1 MSIAS
6 TGLSDHERGAPR
18 VTRLAA
24 ASRIEEFAVNN
35 RISRA
40 LAYKEIA
47 AGRLIATKVAGR
59 TIILPEHEQ
68 AWRDAL
74 PKVQPS
80 ATTAA

>member
-1 MSIAS
+1 MDA
-6 TGLSDHERGAPR
+6 TTL
-18 VTRLAA
+18 TRLPA

-40 LAYKEIA
+40 QAYKEIA
-47 AGRLIATKVAGR
+47 AGRLTATKVAGR

-74 PKVQPS
+74 PRMEIKK
-80 ATTAA
+80 AG